1 MIDQNRLNAQIQA
14 SGYKTKSLPRARG
27 KAAATLDPRLRGQSE
42 SRRGEAQRLGFLLGL
57 SEEEQARCFWTL
69 K

>member
-1 MIDQNRLNAQIQA
+1 MIDQQRLNAQIQA
-14 SGYKTKSLPRARG
+14 SGYKKKFLAQALGISFPTFHSKLQGKSEFKL
-27 KAAATLDPRLRGQSE
+27 
-42 SRRGEAQRLGFLLGL
+42 GEAQQLSFLLGL

>member
-14 SGYKTKSLPRARG
+14 SGYKKKYLARALG
-27 KAAATLDPRLRGQSE
+27 ISAATLYSRLRGQSE
-42 SRRGEAQRLGFLLGL
+42 FRLGFLLGL